1 MQNFR
6 QNASSFNTARTSILT
21 ELSGGN
27 AELGEAFALIIN
39 DMVMQSGITNP
50 KAEPFEVVPESW
62 RKLAAKENK
71 TPAEI
76 KQLDET
82 LKEEIQSLAESY
94 LLFMA
99 KESRNLTGKLDY
111 NQYES
116 FMLKYRFGHYNVM
129 NRPDYMAKVK
139 AQLKTAFDKISAHG
153 ESTGGDRLIDKSDMS
168 AFVYAITTKSR
179 RDENN
184 KFLGFEIN
192 GIIEPEEYAVSEKQL
207 FENEDNLFSVKLR
220 TAYKILNNTL

>member
-1 MQNFR
+1 MQNFG

-50 KAEPFEVVPESW
+50 KAEPFEVVPSSW

>member
-1 MQNFR
+1 MQNFG

-50 KAEPFEVVPESW
+50 KAEPFEVVPSSW

-71 TPAEI
+71 TPEEI

-116 FMLKYRFGHYNVM
+116 FMLKYRFGHFAAM

-139 AQLKTAFDKISAHG
+139 IQIKTAFDKISAHG
-153 ESTGGDRLIDKSDMS
+153 EKAGDRLIDKTDMT
-168 AFVYAITTKSR
+168 AFVYAISTKSR
-179 RDENN
+179 RDANN
-184 KFLGFEIN
+184 EFLGFEIN
-192 GIIEPEEYAVSEKQL
+192 GIIEPEEYAVSEKLL

>member
-1 MQNFR
+1 MQNFG
-6 QNASSFNTARTSILT
+6 QNASPFNTARTSILT
-21 ELSGGN
+21 ELSRGN

-39 DMVMQSGITNP
+39 DMVTQSGITNP
-50 KAEPFEVVPESW
+50 KAEPFEVVPPSW
-62 RKLAAKENK
+62 KKLASKENK
-71 TPAEI
+71 TQEDI
-76 KQLDET
+76 KQLDEI

-111 NQYES
+111 NQYEM

-153 ESTGGDRLIDKSDMS
+153 EPTGGDRLIDKSDMS

-220 TAYKILNNTL
+220 TAYKILNNKL

>member
-1 MQNFR
+1 MQNFG
-6 QNASSFNTARTSILT
+6 QNASPFNTARTSILT

-39 DMVMQSGITNP
+39 DMVTQSGITNP
-50 KAEPFEVVPESW
+50 KAEPFEVVPPSW
-62 RKLAAKENK
+62 KKLASKENK
-71 TPAEI
+71 TQEDI
-76 KQLDET
+76 KQLDEI

-111 NQYES
+111 NQYEM

-153 ESTGGDRLIDKSDMS
+153 EPTGGDRLIDKSDMS

>member
-1 MQNFR
+1 MQNFG

-50 KAEPFEVVPESW
+50 KAESFEVVPSSW
-62 RKLAAKENK
+62 RKLAAKEHK
-71 TPAEI
+71 TPEDI
-76 KQLDET
+76 KKLDET
-82 LKEEIQSLAESY
+82 LKEEIQSLSASY

-111 NQYES
+111 NQYET

-153 ESTGGDRLIDKSDMS
+153 EPTGDRLIDKSDMA
-168 AFVYAITTKSR
+168 AFVYAISTKSR

-184 KFLGFEIN
+184 NFLGFEIN

>member
-1 MQNFR
+1 MKNFG

-50 KAEPFEVVPESW
+50 KAEPFEVVPSSW
-62 RKLAAKENK
+62 RKLAAKANK
-71 TPAEI
+71 TPADI

-111 NQYES
+111 NQYET

-139 AQLKTAFDKISAHG
+139 SQLKTAFDKISAHG
-153 ESTGGDRLIDKSDMS
+153 EQTGDRLIDKSDMA
-168 AFVYAITTKSR
+168 AFVYAIATKSR

>member
-1 MQNFR
+1 MQNFG
-6 QNASSFNTARTSILT
+6 QNASPFNTARTSILT
-21 ELSGGN
+21 ELSRGN

-39 DMVMQSGITNP
+39 DMVTQSGITNP
-50 KAEPFEVVPESW
+50 KAEPFEVVPPSW
-62 RKLAAKENK
+62 KKLASKENK
-71 TPAEI
+71 TQEDI
-76 KQLDET
+76 KQLDEI

-111 NQYES
+111 NQYEM

-153 ESTGGDRLIDKSDMS
+153 EPTGGDRLIDKSDMS

-220 TAYKILNNTL
+220 TAYKIVNNTL

>member
-1 MQNFR
+1 MQNFG
-6 QNASSFNTARTSILT
+6 QNASPFNTARTSILT

-27 AELGEAFALIIN
+27 AELGEAFAIIIN
-39 DMVMQSGITNP
+39 DMVTQSGITNP
-50 KAEPFEVVPESW
+50 KAEPFEVVPPSW
-62 RKLAAKENK
+62 KKLASKENK
-71 TPAEI
+71 TQEDI
-76 KQLDET
+76 KQLDKI

-111 NQYES
+111 NQYEM

-153 ESTGGDRLIDKSDMS
+153 EPTGGDRLIDKSDMS
-168 AFVYAITTKSR
+168 AFVYAIITKSR

>member
-1 MQNFR
+1 MQNFG

-39 DMVMQSGITNP
+39 DMVTQSGITNP
-50 KAEPFEVVPESW
+50 KAEPFEVVPPSW
-62 RKLAAKENK
+62 RKLASKENK
-71 TPAEI
+71 TPEDI

-94 LLFMA
+94 LLFIA

-111 NQYES
+111 NQYET
-116 FMLKYRFGHYNVM
+116 FMLKYRFGHFDVM
-129 NRPDYMAKVK
+129 NRPDYMPKVK
-139 AQLKTAFDKISAHG
+139 VQIKTAFDKISAHG
-153 ESTGGDRLIDKSDMS
+153 EETGDRLIDKKDMA
-168 AFVYAITTKSR
+168 AFVYAISTKTK
-179 RDENN
+179 RDNN
-184 KFLGFEIN
+184 KKFAGFEIN
-192 GIIEPEEYAVSEKQL
+192 GFIEPEEYAVSEKLL
-207 FENEDNLFSVKLR
+207 FENEDNLFSIKLR